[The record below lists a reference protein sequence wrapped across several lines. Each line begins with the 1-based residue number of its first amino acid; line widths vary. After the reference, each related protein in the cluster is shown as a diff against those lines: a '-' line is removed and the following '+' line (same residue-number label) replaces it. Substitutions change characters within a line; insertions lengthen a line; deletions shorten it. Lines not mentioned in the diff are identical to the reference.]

1 MIQKEKFIQKIISLE
16 KNIKISYYI
25 HGEIMNEEN
34 LIKYYNKFNE
44 DKRLTRRRGEVEFIT
59 SLKYIKEYLNPNDKI
74 IDIGAGTGRYSIEL
88 EKLGYDVTAVEL
100 VKHNIKQI
108 EQKSN
113 TIKTILGNAINLKK
127 IKDNTYDLTLLFGPM
142 YHLITKEEKIQA
154 INEAKRITKKDGI
167 IMIAYCM
174 NDYAII
180 QHGFIDNNI
189 KEAIKNNE
197 INNSFHVS
205 PKKTDLY
212 SRLTLDEINELNKI
226 TNLKRIKIIT
236 PDGPTNYIRKTL
248 NKMDDETFE
257 LFMKYHL
264 STCERMD
271 LIGAAAH
278 TLDILKNDK

>member
-1 MIQKEKFIQKIISLE
+1 
-16 KNIKISYYI
+16 
-25 HGEIMNEEN
+25 MNEEN

-59 SLKYIKEYLNPNDKI
+59 SLKYIKEYLKPNDKI
-74 IDIGAGTGRYSIEL
+74 IDIGAGTGRYSLEL

-100 VKHNIKQI
+100 IKHNIKQI
-108 EQKSN
+108 EQKSK
-113 TIKTILGNAINLKK
+113 TIKTILGNAKDLSMIE
-127 IKDNTYDLTLLFGPM
+127 DNTFNLTLLFGPM
-142 YHLITKEEKIQA
+142 YHLISKEEKIKA

-180 QHGFIDNNI
+180 THGFIDNNI
-189 KEAIKNNE
+189 KESLKTKE
-197 INNSFHVS
+197 INNEFHVT
-205 PKKTDLY
+205 PKETDLY
-212 SRLTLDEINELNKI
+212 SRLTIDEINELNKL

-236 PDGPTNYIRKTL
+236 PDGPTNYIRKAL
-248 NKMDDETFE
+248 NKMDDETYE
-257 LFMKYHL
+257 LFIQYHL
-264 STCERMD
+264 STCERQD